1 MCIYIP
7 FWAMI
12 GVVTLFSL
20 LPPPWRILKNGNNS
34 GYDVD
39 DEHNWDPE
47 LNDQEF
53 YDTVDKIDELNKT
66 LKFYKLQL
74 TDGHYSGTQIEI
86 DYSETPDEW
95 YFQHYFDF
103 EDYGVNRYILRRM
116 INAERKRI
124 NRDILPLFR
133 KYGFEH
139 YAISARF
146 SNGETWYSKVA

>member
-1 MCIYIP
+1 MATANFKYQRDFDLWAADFSVPIYPVDENGDDLPASEPIDYD
-7 FWAMI
+7 FDE
-12 GVVTLFSL
+12 L
-20 LPPPWRILKNGNNS
+20 L
-34 GYDVD
+34 
-39 DEHNWDPE
+39 
-47 LNDQEF
+47 F

-74 TDGHYSGTQIEI
+74 TDGH
-86 DYSETPDEW
+86 YSETPDEW

>member
-1 MCIYIP
+1 MATANFKYQRDFDLWAADFSVPIYPVDENGDDLTDSEPIDYD
-7 FWAMI
+7 FDE
-12 GVVTLFSL
+12 L
-20 LPPPWRILKNGNNS
+20 L
-34 GYDVD
+34 
-39 DEHNWDPE
+39 
-47 LNDQEF
+47 F
-53 YDTVDKIDELNKT
+53 YDTIDKIDELNKT

-86 DYSETPDEW
+86 DDSETPDEW

-133 KYGFEH
+133 DYGFEH

>member
-1 MCIYIP
+1 MATANFKYQRDFDLWAADFSVPIYPVDENGDDLTDSEPIDYD
-7 FWAMI
+7 FDE
-12 GVVTLFSL
+12 L
-20 LPPPWRILKNGNNS
+20 L
-34 GYDVD
+34 
-39 DEHNWDPE
+39 
-47 LNDQEF
+47 F
-53 YDTVDKIDELNKT
+53 YDTVDKIDELNKM
-66 LKFYKLQL
+66 LKFYKLKL
-74 TDGHYSGTQIEI
+74 TDGHYIGTQIEI
-86 DYSETPDEW
+86 DDSETPDEW
-95 YFQHYFDF
+95 YFQHYFNF